1 MQQRSA
7 IVDELARLP
16 AQPFAAMQVLRL
28 VEDARASSA
37 DLARVIE
44 TDPALSA
51 RVMRL
56 ANAPYY
62 GLSGKVGSASRAV
75 VLLGFSAVRA
85 LAVSASSGLLAEEVD
100 LGPTGFWSH
109 SVVTAVSSSVIARHL
124 GTPVADA
131 FSAGLLHDLGLA
143 VPNLAAI
150 AEWDGADDAHHAQ
163 IGALALEAWRFPRSF
178 VRAVESHHLPPDRVP
193 ESLGRI
199 VIAGEALGLKVQE
212 SPFPETETK
221 PEQALDALSI
231 PKSRLPQLMAEIER
245 GVERLARFLGN
256 AA

>member
-1 MQQRSA
+1 MQQRTA

-56 ANAPYY
+56 ANSPYY

-109 SVVTAVSSSVIARHL
+109 SVVTAVASSVVARHL

-143 VPNLAAI
+143 IPSLAEI
-150 AEWDGADDAHHAQ
+150 AELDGMSHAE
-163 IGALALEAWRFPRSF
+163 IGARALEAWRFPRAF
-178 VRAVESHHLPPDRVP
+178 VQAVEYHHLPPNRVP

-212 SPFPETETK
+212 SPFPEAETK
-221 PEQALDALSI
+221 PEHALDALAI
-231 PKSRLPQLMAEIER
+231 PKSRVPQLMAEIER
-245 GVERLARFLGN
+245 GVERLARFLGT

>member
-1 MQQRSA
+1 
-7 IVDELARLP
+7 
-16 AQPFAAMQVLRL
+16 MQVLRL

-85 LAVSASSGLLAEEVD
+85 LAVSASSGLLADEVD

-109 SVVTAVSSSVIARHL
+109 SVVTAVASSVVARHL

-143 VPNLAAI
+143 IPNLADVAWDAAGHADA
-150 AEWDGADDAHHAQ
+150 AEDGTRDAADRPGHAE

-178 VRAVESHHLPPDRVP
+178 VRAVESHHLPPDRV
-193 ESLGRI
+193 
-199 VIAGEALGLKVQE
+199 
-212 SPFPETETK
+212 
-221 PEQALDALSI
+221 
-231 PKSRLPQLMAEIER
+231 
-245 GVERLARFLGN
+245 
-256 AA
+256 

>member
-1 MQQRSA
+1 VQQRTA

-109 SVVTAVSSSVIARHL
+109 SVVTAVASSVVARHL
-124 GTPVADA
+124 GTPMADA

-143 VPNLAAI
+143 IPNLAEI
-150 AEWDGADDAHHAQ
+150 AELDGISHAD
-163 IGALALEAWRFPRSF
+163 IGARALEAWRFPRSF
-178 VRAVESHHLPPDRVP
+178 VRAVECHHMPPKMVS

-212 SPFPETETK
+212 SPFPEPETK
-221 PEQALDALSI
+221 PELALDALAI
-231 PKSRLPQLMAEIER
+231 PKSRVPQLMAEIER
-245 GVERLARFLGN
+245 GVERLARFLGT

>member
-1 MQQRSA
+1 
-7 IVDELARLP
+7 
-16 AQPFAAMQVLRL
+16 MQVLRL
-28 VEDARASSA
+28 VEDAPASSA

-62 GLSGKVGSASRAV
+62 GLSGKVSSASRAV

-85 LAVSASSGLLAEEVD
+85 LAVSASSGLLAEQMD

-109 SVVTAVSSSVIARHL
+109 SVVTAVASSVVARHL
-124 GTPVADA
+124 GTPSADA

-143 VPNLAAI
+143 LPHVVTLEG
-150 AEWDGADDAHHAQ
+150 AEHTG
-163 IGALALEAWRFPRSF
+163 IGALALQAWRFPRSF
-178 VRAVESHHLPPDRVP
+178 VRAVESHHLPPDRVS

-199 VIAGEALGLKVQE
+199 VIGGGALGLKIQD
-212 SPFPETETK
+212 SPFPESGTT
-221 PEQALDALSI
+221 PEQALHALAI
-231 PKSRLPQLMAEIER
+231 PKARLSQLMAEIER
-245 GVERLARFLGN
+245 GVQRLAHFLGT

>member
-1 MQQRSA
+1 VHPRTA
-7 IVDELARLP
+7 ITDELARLP

-28 VEDARASSA
+28 VEDAKASSA

-85 LAVSASSGLLAEEVD
+85 LAVSASSGLLADEVD

-109 SVVTAVSSSVIARHL
+109 SVVTAVASSVIARHL
-124 GTPVADA
+124 GTPVSDA

-143 VPNLAAI
+143 IPHLA
-150 AEWDGADDAHHAQ
+150 ELDGAHHAEV
-163 IGALALEAWRFPRSF
+163 GALALEAWRFPRTF
-178 VRAVESHHLPPDRVP
+178 VRAVASHHEPPDRVSG
-193 ESLGRI
+193 SLGRI
-199 VIAGEALGLKVQE
+199 IIAGEALGRRVQE
-212 SPFPETETK
+212 SPFDEPDTT
-221 PEQALDALSI
+221 PAQALDAVALS
-231 PKSRLPQLMAEIER
+231 KSREPQLMAEIER
-245 GVERLARFLGN
+245 EVERLARFLGDD
-256 AA
+256 A

>member
-1 MQQRSA
+1 VQQRTA

-85 LAVSASSGLLAEEVD
+85 LAVSASSGLLADEVE

-109 SVVTAVSSSVIARHL
+109 SVVTAVASSVVARHL
-124 GTPVADA
+124 GTPVSDA

-143 VPNLAAI
+143 IPNLAELATLDDVGH
-150 AEWDGADDAHHAQ
+150 AE
-163 IGALALEAWRFPRSF
+163 IGARALEAWRFPRAF
-178 VRAVESHHLPPDRVP
+178 VRAVECHHMPPDRVA

-199 VIAGEALGLKVQE
+199 VIAGEALGLKLQE
-212 SPFPETETK
+212 SPFPEAGTK
-221 PEQALDALSI
+221 PEHALDALAI
-231 PKSRLPQLMAEIER
+231 PKSRIPQLMAEIER
-245 GVERLARFLGN
+245 GVDRLARFLGT